1 MLLTPTGKSVTQQ
14 QSRGLNLMALLYKP
28 IKPADLH
35 DALIRHFDTTL
46 AATPTPVPTPT
57 AANRAQ
63 HRRALTILLV
73 EDNVINQKVAL
84 RMLERLGYHADVV
97 NNGADAVR
105 AVRRQP
111 YDVILMDIHMPGMD
125 GIEATKQIVNDELI
139 EQPPYIV
146 ALTAAALSEDEERCR
161 QAGMEDFLTK
171 PIRTGDILSVLERYR
186 LRSDQL
192 AKRGRRAL
200 RRETDKKTRRQEE
213 GERER

>member
-1 MLLTPTGKSVTQQ
+1 
-14 QSRGLNLMALLYKP
+14 
-28 IKPADLH
+28 
-35 DALIRHFDTTL
+35 
-46 AATPTPVPTPT
+46 
-57 AANRAQ
+57 
-63 HRRALTILLV
+63 
-73 EDNVINQKVAL
+73 
-84 RMLERLGYHADVV
+84 
-97 NNGADAVR
+97 
-105 AVRRQP
+105 
-111 YDVILMDIHMPGMD
+111 MD